1 MKNKSLSFT
10 KSDIL
15 NALVELIE
23 DKEFKGIVVENLLVA
38 KISRLRNDAS
48 ELHEEF
54 DNIMGGVKVTR
65 KSISTLSDE
74 QREILSLLTPKIN
87 NIVDQ
92 INEYQNLY
100 DEFSKNDSFGKVSLG
115 GFKSKLKQIFK
126 WDGY

>member
-23 DKEFKGIVVENLLVA
+23 NEESKSVVVESLLVA
-38 KISRLRNDAS
+38 KISRLRSDAS
-48 ELHEEF
+48 ELHEQF
-54 DNIMGGVKVTR
+54 DSIMGGVEVTR
-65 KSISTLSDE
+65 KSISNLSDE
-74 QREILSLLTPKIN
+74 QREALSLLTPKIN